1 MSKNYAIMR
10 FIKVKAAGCGGIE
23 KHNERQKE
31 KYQSNPDID
40 SGRTHLNYHL
50 VEPDNSYRSIC
61 QRRFLL

>member
-10 FIKVKAAGCGGIE
+10 FVKVKAAGCGGIE

-40 SGRTHLNYHL
+40 
-50 VEPDNSYRSIC
+50 
-61 QRRFLL
+61 